1 MRARCLAGMLAVT
14 AATIAVP
21 QASAAAQ
28 IPDHFENLQ
37 VLPKDIS
44 RDSLQAVMEG
54 FTRALGVRCSFCH
67 VQDPDS
73 RRMVYKSDDKP
84 EKRNARFML
93 KMVDSLN
100 QVVLVNMPM
109 RADPP
114 VSVAC
119 VTCHRGLMRPTTL
132 NAVLAATVQRAGVD
146 SAMAQYRSLR
156 ETSTLEGK
164 YDFSEETVDELAQQ
178 LGAAGKT
185 AEAMSLLQMN
195 QEFYPKS
202 SQIDVMLGDLHKQR
216 GERDAAITSY
226 RAALEKQ
233 PRNRQARQ
241 RLTDLGVTPPPA
253 PAGPPGRPPVR

>member
-1 MRARCLAGMLAVT
+1 MRARSLAGMLAIV
-14 AATIAVP
+14 AAPIAVP

-44 RDSLQAVMEG
+44 RDSLVAVMDG
-54 FTRALGVRCSFCH
+54 FTRALGVRCGFCH
-67 VQDPDS
+67 VQEPGG
-73 RRMVYKSDDKP
+73 RQLLFKSDDKP

-93 KMVDSLN
+93 RMVDSLN
-100 QVVLVNMPM
+100 DAVLVNLPM

-114 VSVAC
+114 VSVTC
-119 VTCHRGLMRPTTL
+119 VTCHRGLMRPVTL

-146 SAMAQYRSLR
+146 SAIAQYRSLR
-156 ETSTLEGK
+156 ENAYEGK
-164 YDFSEETVDELAQQ
+164 YDFSEATVDELAQQ

-185 AEAMSLLQMN
+185 AEAIQLLQMN

-202 SQIDVMLGDLHKQR
+202 AQIDVLLGDLHKQR

-226 RAALEKQ
+226 RMALEKQ

-241 RLTDLGVTPPPA
+241 RLTELGVTPPPA

>member
-1 MRARCLAGMLAVT
+1 VRARCLAGMLAVT
-14 AATIAVP
+14 TAMIALP
-21 QASAAAQ
+21 RASAAAQ

-67 VQDPDS
+67 VQDQDT
-73 RRMVYKSDDKP
+73 RRTIYKSDDKP

-100 QVVLVNMPM
+100 QVVLAAMPM

-114 VSVAC
+114 VSVTC

-146 SAMAQYRSLR
+146 SAIAQYRSLR
-156 ETSTLEGK
+156 ENPYEGK
-164 YDFSEETVDELAQQ
+164 YDFSEATIDELAQE
-178 LGAAGKT
+178 LGASGKT
-185 AEAMSLLQMN
+185 AEAISLLQMN

-202 SQIDVMLGDLHKQR
+202 GQIDVLLGDLHKQR

-241 RLTDLGVTPPPA
+241 RLTELGVTPPPA
-253 PAGPPGRPPVR
+253 PSGPPGRPPVR